1 MSQRLEW
8 LDIMKG
14 FTMILVVL
22 GHIMNNMDLFNH
34 PINVWLHRFHMP
46 FFFMLSGFMA
56 LKTLEK
62 NFLSNFR
69 NKTRTLLLPFIF
81 CGTAYAWTFNKFT
94 NYIFSEDHTGYWF
107 LISLWTCWMVFLP
120 IIYILKRFKI
130 GCILCVRLF
139 VLLIPFFIGNLIM
152 KNIPDIFIQT
162 LTLSKTCSDYR
173 FFVMGYILGEI
184 YFNNKKN
191 VIGFTGGVSKLYLP
205 IHVGIMELIF
215 FIFSIAL
222 IAKHYWI
229 SCFPITIQQI
239 LLSYSLFVLLYSM
252 SPIINENIR
261 RILSYIGKNSLGIY
275 IFHFFFVYQFPLT
288 NIGEISSGFQ
298 FLIALILSLLVIG
311 ATLLITPIF
320 NNNKILSLLFLGKKI
335 I

>member
-34 PINVWLHRFHMP
+34 PVNIWLHRFHMP

-56 LKTLEK
+56 LKALEK
-62 NFLSNFR
+62 SFLGNFR
-69 NKTRTLLLPFIF
+69 NKTRTLLFPFVF
-81 CGTAYAWTFNKFT
+81 CGTAYAWTFGKFT
-94 NYIFSEDHTGYWF
+94 DYIFKEDHAGYWF

-120 IIYILKRFKI
+120 IIYILKRFRM
-130 GCILCVRLF
+130 GRVLYVRLF

-152 KNIPDIFIQT
+152 KNIPDIFTQT
-162 LTLSKTCSDYR
+162 LTLSKTFSDYR
-173 FFVMGYILGEI
+173 FFVMGYVLGEI

-191 VIGFTGGVSKLYLP
+191 VIGFIGGGILP
-205 IHVGIMELIF
+205 ICIGIMELIF
-215 FIFSIAL
+215 FVFSIAL
-222 IAKHYWI
+222 IAEHDWV
-229 SCFPITIQQI
+229 SHFLMTIQQI
-239 LLSYSLFVLLYSM
+239 LLSFSLFVLLYSM

-261 RILSYIGKNSLGIY
+261 RVLSHIGKNSLGLY

-288 NIGEISSGFQ
+288 NMGEMSGGFQ
-298 FLIALILSLLVIG
+298 FLIALVLSLLVIG
-311 ATLLITPIF
+311 ATLFITPVF
-320 NNNKILSLLFLGKKI
+320 NANKILSFLFLGKKI
-335 I
+335 L